1 MRSDIDA
8 LAVDP
13 AARTTGLVDVIV
25 PTNRIG
31 RFLPAALESARR
43 QRYRPLRIFLV
54 DDGSDD
60 PEALDR
66 LVADVPIATVIHRPP
81 EGVSAARNAA
91 IRSGTGEFVTFLDDD
106 DLWPA
111 NRLDELVTTLRSH
124 PEAGGVFG
132 NGRYIDADGRVFG
145 RWNTAAASQEDFLR
159 RATPI
164 PRITAL
170 LVRRDMLERVGLFDE
185 TLAFSE
191 DDELIL
197 RLLRHAPLVSST
209 TTVVDYRRHG
219 DNATLAS
226 WLTRYRSAHT
236 AVSKN
241 IAEAERLQ
249 QDEYA
254 ALLRVHLTRLKRST
268 AANSTGRV
276 IGDLKARRVGAAVA
290 DVGQSL
296 RIAPLAF
303 ARGVFRT
310 IGSRIRS
317 RLGSHPR

>member
-1 MRSDIDA
+1 MT
-8 LAVDP
+8 P
-13 AARTTGLVDVIV
+13 AGRTPGLVDVIV
-25 PTNRIG
+25 PTNRVG
-31 RFLPAALESARR
+31 RFLPAALESAHR
-43 QRYRPLRIFLV
+43 QRYHLQRLLLV

-66 LVADVPIATVIHRPP
+66 LVAEMPIATVIHRQH

-91 IRSGTGEFVTFLDDD
+91 IRSGNGEFVTFLDDD
-106 DLWPA
+106 DLWPPS
-111 NRLDELVTTLRSH
+111 RLDDLVTTLRSH

-145 RWNTAAASQEDFLR
+145 RWRTSSASQEDFLR

-170 LVRRDMLERVGLFDE
+170 LVRREMLERVGLFDE

-197 RLLRHAPLVSST
+197 RLLRHAPLVSSM

-226 WLTRYRSAHT
+226 WRTRYRSAHT
-236 AVSKN
+236 AIRKN
-241 IAEAERLQ
+241 IVEAQRLEQ
-249 QDEYA
+249 HEYA
-254 ALLRVHLTRLKRST
+254 ALLRVHLKRLNRST
-268 AANSTGRV
+268 AANSAGRV
-276 IGDLKARRVGAAVA
+276 IGDLKARRLGSAIT

-296 RIAPLAF
+296 RIAPLGFVRGAF
-303 ARGVFRT
+303 QTV
-310 IGSRIRS
+310 GSRIHTRV
-317 RLGSHPR
+317 RPHPR

>member
-31 RFLPAALESARR
+31 WFLPAALESARR

-226 WLTRYRSAHT
+226 WRTRYQSART
-236 AVSKN
+236 AVRKN
-241 IAEAERLQ
+241 IAEAQRLG
-249 QDEYA
+249 EA
-254 ALLRVHLTRLKRST
+254 EHVALLRRNLRRLNRST
-268 AANSTGRV
+268 AGNSAGRV
-276 IGDLKARRVGAAVA
+276 IGDLKARRLGSAIT
-290 DVGQSL
+290 DVGSSL
-296 RIAPLAF
+296 RIAPLGF
-303 ARGVFRT
+303 VHGTVRT
-310 IGSRIRS
+310 IGSRVRS
-317 RLGSHPR
+317 RLRTQRR